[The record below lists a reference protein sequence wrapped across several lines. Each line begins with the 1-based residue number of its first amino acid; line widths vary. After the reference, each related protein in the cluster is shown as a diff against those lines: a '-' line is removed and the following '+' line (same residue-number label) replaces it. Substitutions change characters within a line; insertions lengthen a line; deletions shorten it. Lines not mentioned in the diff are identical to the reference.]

1 MKYNELIQFDA
12 LETIIKLTESRK
24 KGEARKLVE
33 TYVISETMADRLINI
48 VFQQLQYD
56 RPVDNKGL
64 LVVGNYGTGK
74 SHLMSVISA
83 LASDA
88 GMVQYVKNADVAQAA
103 AAIAGKFKVIRT
115 EIGGVKTSL
124 RDIIVGELEKFLNE
138 LGIDFSIPDE
148 KSITN
153 NKIWIED
160 MMAAF
165 NAKYP
170 DHGFLFVLDELL
182 DYLRSRRDQELVL
195 DLGLL
200 RELGEVCEHLRF
212 RFIAGVQEAIFDST
226 RFSFVSD
233 SIRRVHERFEQVDI
247 ARNDVK
253 YVVSERL
260 LKKTPEQQQIIKKY
274 LDPFAKF
281 YGDMSGRMDEFVR
294 MFPVHPDY
302 IEIFERVAAVENR
315 TVLKTLSVKMSSML
329 DCEIPAEY
337 PGIVAYDSY
346 WATLTGNASFRTID
360 EVRKIMECVSVL
372 ETKIN
377 HALPKPY
384 RPMAQRIISALA
396 VNRLTTGNI
405 YNNVGITAAEM
416 RDTLCLFDPVVAE
429 LGGEPDAALQT
440 QIETIMGK
448 IMKAVSGQF
457 ITKNADSHQYF
468 IDVQRTEDIDALIE
482 QRAASLDDE
491 KLDHAFFEAL
501 KIIMEVKDVPTKV
514 TGYNIWEYD
523 KIIWHER
530 NAPRIG
536 YLFFGAPNE
545 RSTAQPPRDYYLY
558 FLKHFSANAKKFKD
572 EKKSDEIF
580 FRLVG
585 VDDKFTNAIRNFAG
599 ALDLSTISSGP
610 AKTNYER
617 KVFEHQNVI
626 TAWLREKNTS
636 AFEITYQGQTKETMS
651 WLKGVTLRQ
660 ISGIS
665 GNDTLNFRDMVNAV
679 TGYLMAQHFNDQAPD
694 YPKFSIMMHQQ
705 SRAQA
710 VSDALRMVAG
720 GRTKQATALLDAL
733 GLLDVDRISVAN
745 SSYAKKVLQTFQNR
759 SAGQVVN
766 RSELI
771 VWDHGVEYFDVGGAR
786 LEPDF
791 LVVVLA
797 ALVYTGEI
805 TLTIVGRKFDATMLN
820 ELAAAGLDD
829 LISFK
834 HIEQPKEWNQPG
846 LSGIFALLSMSP
858 GYTALVMQN
867 KETPVKELQTVLIKI
882 VDRIVRLQSNLRNG
896 INFLG
901 VDLLATCGYTSNS
914 MALTRAKEFL
924 EYLQNFDTPAKLKN
938 FKTGYDE
945 IMLHAPA
952 LAMTNVL
959 EKLWEFYREDG
970 QIAAYLPLA
979 EGNLPAEHPWIGQ
992 ERELRRLIA
1001 DKLSSADSAGAIAK
1015 AMPGISQ
1022 ELRRLKREYVAIYLK
1037 MHQDARL
1044 SVGDETR
1051 RNRLLNDPR
1060 IKILQELTAIEVMP
1074 RQKLSEFQN
1083 KLNALRS
1090 CTGLSESALE
1100 SAPLC
1105 PCCNYSPRQD
1115 GVLGSA
1121 SELLKG
1127 MDEHLDTLLS
1137 NWVSMLLSNMEDP
1150 ITQANLNLLK
1160 PEDKVA
1166 VKEFIKQ
1173 REIQFPTNPRLIPAL
1188 REIMNGL
1195 QKITL
1200 NMANIEAALQLNGPA
1215 RPEELK
1221 QRFSEYV
1228 DLLVK
1233 GKDQN
1238 KIRIVLE

>member
-1 MKYNELIQFDA
+1 MKYKELIQFDA

-24 KGEARKLVE
+24 KGEAKKLVE
-33 TYVISETMADRLINI
+33 TYVISDTMADRLINI

-56 RPVDNKGL
+56 SPVDNKGL

-88 GMVQYVKNADVAQAA
+88 GMVQYVKNADVANAA
-103 AAIAGKFKVIRT
+103 SSIAGKFKVIRA

-124 RDIIVGELEKFLNE
+124 RDIIVGEFEKFLGE
-138 LGIDFSIPDE
+138 QGIDFSIPDE
-148 KSITN
+148 KSIPN
-153 NKIWIED
+153 NKVWIED

-170 DHGFLFVLDELL
+170 DHGLLFVLDELL
-182 DYLRSRRDQELVL
+182 DYLRSRHDQELVL
-195 DLGLL
+195 DLGLM

-212 RFIAGVQEAIFDST
+212 RFIAGVQEAIFDSA

-260 LKKTPEQQQIIKKY
+260 LKKTPAQQQTIRDY

-315 TVLKTLSVKMSSML
+315 TVLKTLSGKMSSML
-329 DCEIPAEY
+329 DCEVPAEY

-360 EVRKIMECVSVL
+360 EVKKIMECVSVL

-457 ITKNADSHQYF
+457 ITKNIDNQQYY

-523 KIIWHER
+523 KIIWQER

-558 FLKHFSANAKKFKD
+558 FLKHFSVNAKKFKD

-585 VDDKFTNAIRNFAG
+585 VDDKFTNAIRSFAG

-610 AKTNYER
+610 AKANYEQ
-617 KVFEHQNVI
+617 KVREHQNVI
-626 TAWLREKNTS
+626 MVWLREKNTS
-636 AFEITYQGQTKETMS
+636 AFEIIYQGQAKEILS

-665 GNDTLNFRDMVNAV
+665 GNDTLNFRDMVNAI
-679 TGYLMAQHFNDQAPD
+679 TGYLMAKHFEDQAPD
-694 YPKFSIMMHQQ
+694 YPKFSILIHQQ

-710 VSDALRMVAG
+710 VFDALRMVAG

-733 GLLDVDRISVAN
+733 GLLDVDRISVTN
-745 SSYAKKVLQTFQNR
+745 SIYAKKVLQAFQNR
-759 SAGQVVN
+759 GSGQVVN

-771 VWDHGVEYFDVGGAR
+771 VWDHGIEYFDVGGAR

-805 TLTIVGRKFDATMLN
+805 TLTVVGRKFDATMLN
-820 ELAAAGLDD
+820 ELAAAGLDE
-829 LISFK
+829 LINFK

-846 LSGIFALLSMSP
+846 LTGIFALLNMP
-858 GYTALVMQN
+858 AGYTALVMQN
-867 KETPVKELQTVLIKI
+867 KPDPVKELQTVLIKV
-882 VDRIVRLQSNLRNG
+882 VDRIVRLQNNLRNG

-914 MALTRAKEFL
+914 MALTNAKEFL

-938 FKTGYDE
+938 FKSGYDE
-945 IMLHAPA
+945 IMVHASA
-952 LAMTNVL
+952 LAMMSVL
-959 EKLWEFYREDG
+959 EKLCDFYREDG

-979 EGNLPAEHPWIGQ
+979 ETNLPAEHPWIGK

-1001 DKLSSADSAGAIAK
+1001 EKLSSVDSAEAIAK
-1015 AMPGISQ
+1015 AVPGISQ
-1022 ELRRLKREYVAIYLK
+1022 ELRKLKCEYIAIYLK

-1044 SVGDETR
+1044 SAADETK
-1051 RNRLLNDPR
+1051 RNRRLNDQR

-1074 RQKLSEFQN
+1074 RQKLADFQN

-1090 CTGLSESALE
+1090 CSGLSEAALE
-1100 SAPLC
+1100 SAPQC
-1105 PCCNYSPRQD
+1105 PCCSYSPRQD
-1115 GVLGSA
+1115 GVHGSA

-1127 MDEHLDTLLS
+1127 MDEQLDTLLS
-1137 NWVSMLLSNMEDP
+1137 NWVGMLLSNMEDP

-1160 PEDKVA
+1160 QDDQTA

-1173 REIQFPTNPRLIPAL
+1173 REICFPTNPRLVPAL

-1195 QKITL
+1195 QKVSMSL
-1200 NMANIEAALQLNGPA
+1200 VNVEAALQLNGPA
-1215 RPEELK
+1215 KPEELK

-1228 DLLVK
+1228 DSLVK